1 MAKKKKTTAE
11 KLKELTE
18 QLEERY
24 GRWQYILS
32 HGTSDPYWPDGMN
45 MNLVRNHC
53 VHYHR
58 LIKELCESHGLPLP
72 EIYHKPMPPEMPMDF
87 MATERVCRW
96 QMRHAVNPKKIIT
109 HPVQLSLF

>member
-11 KLKELTE
+11 DLQELEAELKERY
-18 QLEERY
+18 ER
-24 GRWQYILS
+24 WNYILT
-32 HGTSDPYWPDGMN
+32 HRTSDPYWPDGVN

-53 VHYHR
+53 SYYR
-58 LIKELCESHGLPLP
+58 RQIKELCENRGLPLP
-72 EIYHKPMPPEMPMDF
+72 EIYDKPLPPEMPMDF

-96 QMRHAVNPKKIIT
+96 QRRHAVNPKKIIT